1 MPLRS
6 LIYVSDSTLSA
17 AIEDDEIDAIIK
29 VARSRNG
36 DLGVTGALMFTH
48 SNFVQVLE
56 GASAALDGL
65 MANIKRDSRHQNV
78 RILEVEALT
87 SRRFSDWSM
96 AYVGPAALVEPQLA
110 PLVKADGKINPFA
123 TQDMISLL
131 KSLVSLGQ

>member
-1 MPLRS
+1 MPLQS

-17 AIEDDEIDAIIK
+17 SVEAGEVEAIID

-36 DLGVTGALMFTH
+36 DLEVTGALMFTH

-56 GASAALDGL
+56 GSPAALNEL
-65 MANIKRDSRHQNV
+65 MASIKRDSRHQNV
-78 RILEVEALT
+78 RVLEVESLT

-110 PLVKADGKINPFA
+110 PLVRADGKINPFA

-131 KSLVSLGQ
+131 RSLVALG

>member
-1 MPLRS
+1 MPLQS

-17 AIEDDEIDAIIK
+17 STEAGEIDAIID

-36 DLGVTGALMFTH
+36 DLDVTGALMFTH

-56 GASAALDGL
+56 GSPAALNEL
-65 MANIKRDSRHQNV
+65 MASIKRDSRHQNV
-78 RILEVEALT
+78 RVLEVESLT

-110 PLVKADGKINPFA
+110 PLVRADGKINPFA

-131 KSLVSLGQ
+131 RSLVALG